1 MIAFFVLKPI
11 QKENRI
17 DFLDS
22 LRGIAI
28 LFIFLVNLLS
38 FSSWDTYPN
47 AIKLEGTNDFLHY
60 LVDLLLKQKWYS
72 IFSILFGIGFAIQFN
87 NIKLKGANVNRVFGR
102 RMLGLLILGLLHM
115 FLLWVGDILALYALL
130 GFVLLLFKNLRS
142 RDLLIISTLSLFLP
156 LFHFFLLQVNGN
168 FYPLKL
174 NDYYTSL
181 FPVNSSPFH
190 DRIHTTSLFEYWSL
204 NIKLPL
210 LRLSQFLLDGRF
222 FKVFACFLLGLVLG
236 REIIKSNLHKNTK
249 LLKKMALFGLLVGL
263 VGNIIPLELNV
274 GYLGTFFWDAVG
286 VIPLALAYF
295 SLIALAFNKRPDRFN
310 LFAPVG
316 KMALSNYLLQSVFGI
331 LFFCNLGFGFMYYFS
346 LHEILLIGIAFYLLQ
361 ILFSVFWLRN
371 FRFGPLEWLWRCWTY
386 KKWIPIKMKYGE

>member
-1 MIAFFVLKPI
+1 VVAFFVLKPL

-38 FSSWDTYPN
+38 FSAWESYPA
-47 AIKLEGTNDFLHY
+47 AIRMEATNEGLHY
-60 LVDLLLKQKWYS
+60 LIDLLLKQKWYS

-87 NIKLKGANVNRVFGR
+87 NIKVKGADVNRVFSR

-142 RDLLIISTLSLFLP
+142 RDLLIIAAISLFLP
-156 LFHFFLLQVNGN
+156 LFHFFLLQVSGN

-174 NDYYTSL
+174 NEYYAT
-181 FPVNSSPFH
+181 FFTENSSPFH
-190 DRIHTTSLFEYWSL
+190 ERIYTTSLFEYWSL
-204 NIKLPL
+204 NIKLTL

-236 REIIKSNLHKNTK
+236 REILKSKLLKNTK
-249 LLKKMALFGLLVGL
+249 LLKRITFIGLPLGLLA
-263 VGNIIPLELNV
+263 NIIPLEVNV
-274 GYLGTFFWDAVG
+274 GYLGTFFWNAIG
-286 VIPLALAYF
+286 VVPLALTYF
-295 SLIALAFNKRPDRFN
+295 SLIALAFNKRPDKFN

-331 LFFCNLGFGFMYYFS
+331 LFFCNLGFGYMYYFN
-346 LHEILLIGIAFYLLQ
+346 LPEILLIGIAFYLLQ
-361 ILFSVFWLRN
+361 IFLSAMWLRN
-371 FRFGPLEWLWRCWTY
+371 FKFGPLEWLWRCWTY
-386 KKWIPIKMKYGE
+386 KKWISIKTKY